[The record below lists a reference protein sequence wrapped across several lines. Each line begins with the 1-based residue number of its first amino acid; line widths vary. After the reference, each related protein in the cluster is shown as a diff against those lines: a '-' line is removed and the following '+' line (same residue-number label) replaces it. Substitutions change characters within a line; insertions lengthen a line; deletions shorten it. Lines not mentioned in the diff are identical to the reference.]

1 MSASPL
7 SRRDALRALGTATLA
22 GAASTTGLTGLARA
36 TTPDGSSALTGNLT
50 CSPSCVLTPTVT
62 VGPYYFDANLVRRD
76 ITEGKT
82 GVPMTLNITVVNTA
96 ACAVQQGAMVD
107 IWHADAN
114 GIYSG
119 YAGQPGGVSTVGQTF
134 LRGIQVT
141 DNSGVATFTTVFP
154 GWYSGRVAHIH
165 FKIRTSSTTYVIS
178 QLFFDEAFRLSIYRN
193 YAPYNARTNVDGDTT
208 LTSDSVYSSGGTTKA
223 TMIAS
228 STLSG
233 GAVTAN
239 LVVGISQ
246 TVTSSEAEAEAMQA
260 AMQPPFPNPCNTITT
275 VQLALPVSEARLHI
289 AVYDLLGREVLK
301 LHDGP
306 LAAGMHGIEVDTRSL
321 GAGHYIV
328 HAESATLRL
337 SQPLQV
343 AR

>member
-1 MSASPL
+1 MSAL

-36 TTPDGSSALTGNLT
+36 RTPDGGEALTGNLT

-96 ACAVQQGAMVD
+96 ACAVQQGAIVD

-119 YAGQPGGVSTVGQTF
+119 YSGQPGGVNTVGQTF

-141 DNSGVATFTTVFP
+141 DNTGVATFTTVFP

-178 QLFFDEAFRLSIYRN
+178 QMFFTEALRLSVYQG
-193 YAPYNARTNVDGDTT
+193 YAPYNTRSNVNGDTT
-208 LTSDSVYSSGGTTKA
+208 LSRDSVYSTGGTNA
-223 TMIAS
+223 SAMIS
-228 STLSG
+228 SATLSG

-246 TVTSSEAEAEAMQA
+246 TVTSSEAEAEALQA

-275 VQLALPVSEARLHI
+275 VRMTLPTAEARMHI
-289 AVYDLLGREVLK
+289 GVYDLLGREVLK

-306 LAAGMHGIEVDTRSL
+306 LAAGLHGVEVDTRSL
-321 GAGHYIV
+321 VPGTYIV

-337 SQPLQV
+337 TQPLQV

>member
-1 MSASPL
+1 MSAL

-36 TTPDGSSALTGNLT
+36 TTPDGASGLTGNLY

-82 GVPMTLNITVVNTA
+82 GVPMTLNITVVSAA
-96 ACAVQQGAMVD
+96 ACAVQQGALVD

-119 YAGQPGGVSTVGQTF
+119 YSGQPGGVSTVGQTF
-134 LRGIQVT
+134 LRGIQMT
-141 DNSGVATFTTVFP
+141 DNTGVATFTTVFP

-178 QLFFDEAFRLSIYRN
+178 QLFFDEALRLNVYRG
-193 YAPYNARTNVDGDTT
+193 YAPYNTRTNVDGDRT
-208 LTSDSVYSSGGTTKA
+208 LSNDGVYSTGGTNA
-223 TMIAS
+223 SAMIS
-228 STLSG
+228 SATLSG

-246 TVTSSEAEAEAMQA
+246 TVTGSEAEAETMQA

-275 VQLALPVSEARLHI
+275 VRLSLPTNESRMYI

-306 LAAGMHGIEVDTRSL
+306 LAAGLHGVEVDTRGL
-321 GAGHYIV
+321 AVGAYIV

-337 SQPLQV
+337 TQPLQV